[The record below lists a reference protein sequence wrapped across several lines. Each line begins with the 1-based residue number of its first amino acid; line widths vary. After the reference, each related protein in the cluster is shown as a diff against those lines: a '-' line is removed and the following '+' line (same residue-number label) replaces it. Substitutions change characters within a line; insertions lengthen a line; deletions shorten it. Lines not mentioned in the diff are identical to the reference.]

1 ERCRNPA
8 IAHLLSQVAWDGSQK
23 LAVRAVGTRA
33 DALAQGGRVD
43 RLAVVVARGLHFV
56 VRQAGAGAGVAG
68 PTSAQ
73 LLRLGAAATGDAA
86 HDVAGFLALES
97 VFGALAT
104 DARFVAAAVE
114 AYAALGDG
122 GPAAVARALAAAVQA

>member
-1 ERCRNPA
+1 
-8 IAHLLSQVAWDGSQK
+8 
-23 LAVRAVGTRA
+23 
-33 DALAQGGRVD
+33 
-43 RLAVVVARGLHFV
+43 
-56 VRQAGAGAGVAG
+56 
-68 PTSAQ
+68 
-73 LLRLGAAATGDAA
+73 
-86 HDVAGFLALES
+86 

>member
-1 ERCRNPA
+1 
-8 IAHLLSQVAWDGSQK
+8 
-23 LAVRAVGTRA
+23 
-33 DALAQGGRVD
+33 QGGRID
-43 RLAVVVARGLHFV
+43 RLALVVAGWLHFV
-56 VRQAGAGAGVAG
+56 VRQARAGSELSD
-68 PTSAQ
+68 PMSAQ
-73 LLRLGAAATGDAA
+73 LLRIGAAATGDAA

-122 GPAAVARALAAAVQA
+122 APAAVARALAAVVQAEPWKPRPTRFSRTRARNRFGARYS

>member
-1 ERCRNPA
+1 MA
-8 IAHLLSQVAWDGSQK
+8 GW
-23 LAVRAVGTRA
+23 
-33 DALAQGGRVD
+33 
-43 RLAVVVARGLHFV
+43 LHFV
-56 VRQAGAGAGVAG
+56 VRQARAGAELSD
-68 PTSAQ
+68 PMSAQ
-73 LLRLGAAATGDAA
+73 LLRIGAAATGDAA